1 MKRITVLICGLILNT
16 AAWAHGDDDHSA
28 APQTAATQA
37 SLTSVPSA
45 ESASSDFEVLAQM
58 DGEILTVY
66 LNRFADNRP
75 VSDASLE
82 VESGAFKAKL
92 TAVASG
98 IYQAPAA
105 PLAKTGEHALTLT
118 LFAGEQSD
126 LLGTTLNVAAP
137 TLANAPHI
145 HIQTWL
151 WIGGGVA
158 ALLLLLVALRR
169 RGGNKL

>member
-1 MKRITVLICGLILNT
+1 MKRISVLICGLILSAT
-16 AAWAHGDDDHSA
+16 TWAHGDDDHGA
-28 APQTAATQA
+28 APQAAATQVA
-37 SLTSVPSA
+37 VASA

-58 DGEILTVY
+58 DGELLTVY
-66 LNRFADNRP
+66 LNRFADNQP
-75 VSDASLE
+75 VNHASLE

-92 TAVASG
+92 RAVASG

-118 LFAGEQSD
+118 LLAGEQSD

-137 TLANAPHI
+137 TVANAPHM

-158 ALLLLLVALRR
+158 ALLLLVALRR